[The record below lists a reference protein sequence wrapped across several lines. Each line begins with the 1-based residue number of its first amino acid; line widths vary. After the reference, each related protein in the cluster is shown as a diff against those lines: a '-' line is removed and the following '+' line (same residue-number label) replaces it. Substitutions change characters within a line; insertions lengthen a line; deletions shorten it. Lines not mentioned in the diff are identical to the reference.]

1 MRSEKRPCSVDEHP
15 TRVERGV
22 YRRTLNGKTEFGSR
36 CDEVDGRTVWVWGF
50 PTRVQARHSYQARR
64 QHVRQQRLTAG
75 ETLPTH
81 ATIPE
86 LVAVYLPTIEGKRAS
101 YRGIAQQLRW
111 WAEYFKKQ
119 PVLTITSMQVER
131 GMAALVRGGRQP
143 SSANRYA
150 SALRRL
156 MMKLVSPIGWV
167 QEVWRRVEFYD
178 EPERVPIVLSVAQ
191 EERLYDYLA
200 PQDALYVRLAV
211 LLGLRIS
218 QFFAL
223 RWEWLSWEDGIFR
236 LPSFKQHPQ
245 RALPIPREGMAI
257 LTVLAEQQR
266 RPEQGWVFPVW
277 RQCFVKRNGVFE
289 PLPEKSLRL
298 DQHMNARNWYARN
311 YRPKVRAAQLP
322 AGVVFHTLRK
332 TWASRIGT
340 KAPSR
345 ILQILGGWRS
355 SKVVE
360 RYCLPYEESIRH
372 AMESGK
378 VSEKVSRLL
387 ESQPEFPHN

>member
-1 MRSEKRPCSVDEHP
+1 MSQ
-15 TRVERGV
+15 TRLERGV
-22 YRRTLNGKTEFGSR
+22 YRRVLNGKTEYGSR
-36 CDEVDGRTVWVWGF
+36 CDEVDGRTVWMWGF
-50 PTRVQARHSYQARR
+50 PTQVQARHSYQARR

-75 ETLPTH
+75 ETLPTR

-86 LVAVYLPTIEGKRAS
+86 LIAVYLPTIEGKRAS

-111 WAEYFKKQ
+111 WAEYFKQQ
-119 PVLTITSMQVER
+119 PVLTITSTQVER
-131 GMAALVRGGRQP
+131 GMATLVRGGRQP

-156 MMKLVSPIGWV
+156 MMKLVSPIQWV
-167 QEVWRRVEFYD
+167 QELWRRVEFYD

-200 PQDALYVRLAV
+200 PQDALYARLAV

-223 RWEWLSWEDGIFR
+223 RWEWLSWEEGFFR
-236 LPSFKQHPQ
+236 LPSFKRHPQ
-245 RALPIPREGMAI
+245 RVLPIPREGVAI
-257 LTVLAEQQR
+257 LAVLWSQQGQ
-266 RPEQGWVFPVW
+266 PETGWVFPVQQ
-277 RQCFVKRNGVFE
+277 QCFVKRNGQFV
-289 PLPEKSLRL
+289 PLPEKTVRFE
-298 DQHMNARNWYARN
+298 QHMNARNWYARN
-311 YRPKVRAAQLP
+311 YRPAVRRAQLP
-322 AGVVFHTLRK
+322 AGVVFHTLRR
-332 TWASRIGT
+332 TWASRIGA

-360 RYCLPYEESIRH
+360 RYCLPHDEAIRR
-372 AMESGK
+372 AMEPEQ

-387 ESQPEFPHN
+387 ESQPELSHK